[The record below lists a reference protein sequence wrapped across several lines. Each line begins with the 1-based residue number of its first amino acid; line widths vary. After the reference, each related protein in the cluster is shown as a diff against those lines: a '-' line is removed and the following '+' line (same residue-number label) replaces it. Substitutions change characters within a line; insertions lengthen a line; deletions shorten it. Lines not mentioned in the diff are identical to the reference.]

1 MEGLT
6 GVTAIDTNVGAVT
19 VMTDAGD
26 VTPLSVAVMLLVPT
40 ATAVASPLVE
50 IVATDV
56 VAEAH
61 VTVAVIFCVLV
72 SL

>member
-1 MEGLT
+1 MI
-6 GVTAIDTNVGAVT
+6 AMDTREGAVT

-56 VAEAH
+56 VAEAQ

>member
-1 MEGLT
+1 M
-6 GVTAIDTNVGAVT
+6 TAIDTNVGAVT